1 MNNDDL
7 FDAEA
12 APVNIHLNPDAPGMA
27 ASDEMR
33 MCFLSSGSP
42 NAESS
47 YAHLIARYGNHE
59 PEDATVLVVLGGD
72 GFMLETV
79 HKYLH
84 LNIPVFGINRGTV
97 GFLMNRW
104 TVGDIRQRILAA
116 QPEVLYPLKM
126 TVTKADDTVVEA
138 LAFNEVSLLRQ
149 ERQAAKLS
157 IRVNGAVRLHR
168 MICDGLI
175 VSTAAG
181 STAYNL
187 SAYGPIIPIGTPLLA
202 VTPISAFRPRRWRG
216 ALLPDTVD
224 IEIEIHEHEKRPVSV
239 TADHEEV
246 RDIRAVRIEQHRED
260 AVTML
265 FDSDHNLEER
275 ILREQFMPI

>member
-1 MNNDDL
+1 MPFPNG
-7 FDAEA
+7 F
-12 APVNIHLNPDAPGMA
+12 
-27 ASDEMR
+27 R

-42 NAESS
+42 DAESS
-47 YAHLIARYGNHE
+47 HAHLIARYGNVDPGE
-59 PEDATVLVVLGGD
+59 ADVLVVLGGD

-104 TVGDIRQRILAA
+104 TVGDIRQRIQAA

-126 TVTKADDTVVEA
+126 TVTKKDGTVVEA

-224 IEIEIHEHEKRPVSV
+224 IEIEVHEYEKRPVSV

-246 RDIRAVRIEQHRED
+246 RDISHVQIEQHRED
-260 AVTML
+260 AITML
-265 FDSDHNLEER
+265 FDADHNLEER